1 MNTTIV
7 GIAMFLSFTA
17 SIGFCAWLAS
27 RGQVGAAVLLSL
39 FVLLFFGSVRIS
51 QNDMATC
58 PKCGHNFEAKPMID
72 TN

>member
-17 SIGFCAWLAS
+17 SIGFCVWLAS

-39 FVLLFFGSVRIS
+39 FVLLFFWKRPHITERHG
-51 QNDMATC
+51 NM
-58 PKCGHNFEAKPMID
+58 PKVWTQF
-72 TN
+72 